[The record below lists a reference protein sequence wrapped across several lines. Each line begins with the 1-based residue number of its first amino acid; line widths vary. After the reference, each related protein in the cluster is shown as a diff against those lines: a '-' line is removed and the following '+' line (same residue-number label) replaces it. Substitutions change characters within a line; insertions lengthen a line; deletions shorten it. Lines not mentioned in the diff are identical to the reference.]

1 MSIRIGLSLAVAL
14 GAAVGFANIASAEMA
29 TAPKAAKPKAV
40 TVTGCAT
47 KGTPDFCVMI
57 KGPKGANYNVTSA
70 SPPVPVGKK
79 VRLKGTVSPDIGP
92 CGGTTLADVKW
103 AELKGKCP
111 APKGM

>member
-14 GAAVGFANIASAEMA
+14 GVAVGFVNIASAERA
-29 TAPKAAKPKAV
+29 AAPKAAKPKTVA
-40 TVTGCAT
+40 VTGCAT

-79 VRLKGTVSPDIGP
+79 VRLKGT
-92 CGGTTLADVKW
+92 
-103 AELKGKCP
+103 
-111 APKGM
+111 